1 MQITFL
7 RHAQS
12 LFNKWLISEK
22 DCDLTEEGKGQVAD
36 LSGEND
42 VIVLSCLR
50 RTHQTLLE
58 SKIKGKR
65 ILLTHLCREKRS
77 DICDFLPGEDEKD
90 LESTE
95 ELQVR
100 IELFKE
106 YLRREILPEESVLVI
121 SHGDFI
127 WKATGGEYPQN
138 AEMRPWQF

>member
-1 MQITFL
+1 MKITFL

-22 DCDLTEEGKGQVAD
+22 DCDITEEGKYQVCD
-36 LSGEND
+36 LSGEYD
-42 VIVLSCLR
+42 VIVISCLR

-58 SKIKGKR
+58 SQIKGKR
-65 ILLTHLCREKRS
+65 ILLTDLCREKRT

-90 LESTE
+90 LESTD
-95 ELQVR
+95 ELKVR

-106 YLRREILPEESVLVI
+106 YLRRETLPEEKVLVI

-127 WKATGGEYPQN
+127 WTATGGEYPQN
-138 AEMRPWQF
+138 AEMRAWEF